1 MNNHCTQD
9 AGSTTSRPAKP
20 SHVDTAI
27 ALRGFST
34 TTAAHALRFYTE
46 ARFILNILI
55 VISTITKYVYR
66 HYTTHIA
73 IFWLSAEIRRL
84 RLR

>member
-9 AGSTTSRPAKP
+9 VDSTRSSTNASRHA
-20 SHVDTAI
+20 DTAI

-46 ARFILNILI
+46 ARFILNIII
-55 VISTITKYVYR
+55 VISTISKYV
-66 HYTTHIA
+66 
-73 IFWLSAEIRRL
+73 
-84 RLR
+84 